1 MTYRVLAR
9 KYRPETFEE
18 VIGQDHITRTL
29 LRSLE
34 NDRVGHAYIFSGPRG
49 IGKTT
54 TARLLAK
61 AINCENE
68 DDVEPCNEC
77 TSCRQISEDRDVDV
91 IEIDGASN
99 NSVDQIRTLRENVQ
113 YSPAHSEVKVYI
125 IDEVHML
132 SRSAFNALLKTL
144 EEPPDHVMFIFA
156 TTEID
161 KVPETILSRCQRFDF
176 RLIPQKLIAEA
187 LEDICEQEDIPAEAE
202 ALYLIAKFAAGSL
215 RDAQSILDQMINFT
229 AAGEK
234 KITQELVSETWGLA
248 PYDKLLDL
256 IEALEEKRQDDII
269 EFIHEHVEAGHD
281 LMALIS
287 DLAEMFRNCLLVKET
302 NDGSRYLGRSV
313 PEEIIPELKT
323 RAENFSQLELSW
335 CFEQLLELHDK
346 LRQFSRFQLE
356 LAEVTLIKM
365 SRGRPKYSLGE
376 LTDRLEKLEQSPG
389 GERPKPRA
397 TKSKQKEC
405 KTPAKKTKK
414 QQKKKKKSTDQ
425 PKNKGVKKEKKEK
438 TESAKNEGKPEKK
451 QQKKVTSSEIRKQW
465 EDILAAIPNPAQAY
479 LRNSRKVRMKD
490 GALEIIFDPDWKN
503 HVKQLHKDKS
513 MSSIKEAIDEVTGEQ
528 PKVNIVVSGGNKAEE
543 TDNEEKKEVT
553 GEENKGEPRLVSQ
566 AREIFEVDN
575 VEKIES

>member
-9 KYRPETFEE
+9 KYRPKIFDE

-29 LRSLE
+29 RRSLE

-61 AINCENE
+61 AINCEEKN
-68 DDVEPCNEC
+68 DVEPCNAC

-113 YSPAHSEVKVYI
+113 YSPAHSEIKVYI

-161 KVPETILSRCQRFDF
+161 KVPDTILSRCQRFDF

-187 LEDICEQEDIPAEAE
+187 LQEICEQEDIAAEEE

-248 PYDKLLDL
+248 PYDKLIEI
-256 IEALEEKRQDDII
+256 IEALQEKRQDDVI

-302 NDGSRYLGRSV
+302 RDGDRYLGRSV
-313 PEEIIPELKT
+313 PEEIIPKLKNC
-323 RAENFSQLELSW
+323 AKNFSELELSW
-335 CFEQLLELHDK
+335 CFEQLLDLHSK

-356 LAEVTLIKM
+356 LTEVTLIKM

-376 LTDRLEKLEQSPG
+376 ITAKLEEMEQ
-389 GERPKPRA
+389 RPDDGQAKI
-397 TKSKQKEC
+397 KSSENKQKESKSPTEV
-405 KTPAKKTKK
+405 KTQK
-414 QQKKKKKSTDQ
+414 QQKKRPEQPKKKRVQT
-425 PKNKGVKKEKKEK
+425 EKQEK
-438 TESAKNEGKPEKK
+438 TKPTTQEKSASEKK
-451 QQKKVTSSEIRKQW
+451 QAKKEAGSDIIKQW
-465 EDILAAIPNPAQAY
+465 EDILEAIPNPAQAY
-479 LRNSRKVRMKD
+479 LRNSRKLRMND
-490 GALEIIFDPDWKN
+490 GELEILFDPDWEN
-503 HVKQLHKDKS
+503 HVKQLRKEKS
-513 MSSIKEAIDEVTGEQ
+513 MNSIKEAIEEVTGEQ
-528 PKVNIVVSGGNKAEE
+528 KEINIVVSGEKKA
-543 TDNEEKKEVT
+543 DKKIEEKKEVSAKKAK
-553 GEENKGEPRLVSQ
+553 EEPRLVSQ
-566 AREIFEVDN
+566 AREIFEVDK